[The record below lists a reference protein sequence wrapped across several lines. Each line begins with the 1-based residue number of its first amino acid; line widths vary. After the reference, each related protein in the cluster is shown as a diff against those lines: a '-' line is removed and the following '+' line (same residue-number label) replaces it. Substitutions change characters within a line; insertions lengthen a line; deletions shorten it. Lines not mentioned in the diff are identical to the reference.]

1 MKESYREGVANHPG
15 PEPCECSRKTA
26 PEALDRG
33 ICRLGIE
40 LRNQRFREPTA
51 SGCKEGNNASHASAS
66 AARPCGVEDPKHAE
80 KLHAREPGDPVAARG
95 QLAGRGEKA
104 MSHESLMYGSG
115 ESSDRIVPTRSAN
128 KGRGLS
134 AEPVEG
140 RRSAKETPR
149 HGPMLDTVP
158 ENTGALKCRG
168 STCSLNGLGVS
179 VSEVGTVCV
188 RSAST
193 GLCGGQRVTAV
204 PTATPTIHGWC
215 LACQKVCGI
224 GRCRLPTGSFAD
236 FGLPVQTLH

>member
-1 MKESYREGVANHPG
+1 
-15 PEPCECSRKTA
+15 
-26 PEALDRG
+26 
-33 ICRLGIE
+33 
-40 LRNQRFREPTA
+40 
-51 SGCKEGNNASHASAS
+51 
-66 AARPCGVEDPKHAE
+66 
-80 KLHAREPGDPVAARG
+80 
-95 QLAGRGEKA
+95 

-115 ESSDRIVPTRSAN
+115 ESSGRIVPTRSAN

-204 PTATPTIHGWC
+204 PTATP
-215 LACQKVCGI
+215 A
-224 GRCRLPTGSFAD
+224 
-236 FGLPVQTLH
+236 

>member
-1 MKESYREGVANHPG
+1 MKESYREGVANRPG

-51 SGCKEGNNASHASAS
+51 SGCKEGNNASHDSAS

-104 MSHESLMYGSG
+104 MSHESLMNGSG

-204 PTATPTIHGWC
+204 PTATGGLLI
-215 LACQKVCGI
+215 
-224 GRCRLPTGSFAD
+224 RLPPLDAPATALENRHHS
-236 FGLPVQTLH
+236 LRLCPLCRTH